1 MSNYNEKTLM
11 GVAKFTSWLCTPFIV
26 PTLGI
31 ALLFLLTYLRLL
43 PWSYRILV
51 VIAVFCFTYIM
62 PRLTIFLYRKMNGW
76 TLREFGSREK
86 RLVPYIL
93 TIISY
98 GFCLTLLERFN
109 VPRYMSGIVVASLL
123 ALVLCAIIN
132 VWWKISSHMVSI
144 GGLAG
149 GLMCF
154 GELFAFN
161 PIWWLCLVL
170 ILAGCLGTSR
180 ITLRIH
186 TLSQVLGGF
195 FLGVV
200 CAIVGILYYVI

>member
-1 MSNYNEKTLM
+1 MNEKTLI
-11 GVAKFTSWLCTPFIV
+11 GVAKAISWFCSPFLV

-31 ALLFLLTYLRLL
+31 ALLFLLSYLRLL
-43 PWSYRILV
+43 PWPYKILV
-51 VIAVFCFTYIM
+51 VLAVFSFTYIM
-62 PRLTIFLYRKMNGW
+62 PRLTIFMYRKMNGW

-98 GFCLTLLERFN
+98 LFCLTLLERFN

-123 ALVLCAIIN
+123 ALILCAIIN

-144 GGLAG
+144 GGAAG
-149 GLMCF
+149 ALLCF

-161 PIWWLCLVL
+161 PIWWFCLTL
-170 ILAGCLGTSR
+170 ILAGILGTSR

-195 FLGVV
+195 ALGLI
-200 CAIVGILYYVI
+200 CAFVGILYFTI

>member
-1 MSNYNEKTLM
+1 MNEKTLI
-11 GVAKFTSWLCTPFIV
+11 GFAKSISWFCTPFIV

-31 ALLFLLTYLRLL
+31 ALLFFLSYLRLL

-51 VIAVFCFTYIM
+51 IIAVFCFTYLM
-62 PRLTIFLYRKMNGW
+62 PKLTIFLYRKINGW
-76 TLREFGSREK
+76 NLREFGSREK

-98 GFCLTLLERFN
+98 SFCLTLLERFN

-123 ALVLCAIIN
+123 ALVLCALIN
-132 VWWKISSHMVSI
+132 IWWKISAHMVSI

-149 GLMCF
+149 GLVCF

-161 PIWWLCLVL
+161 PVWWLCIVL
-170 ILAGCLGTSR
+170 ILAGILGTSR
-180 ITLRIH
+180 ITLRMH
-186 TLSQVLGGF
+186 SLGQVLCGF
-195 FLGVV
+195 FLGFV
-200 CAIVGILYYVI
+200 CAISGILYYII

>member
-1 MSNYNEKTLM
+1 MNEKTLL
-11 GVAKFTSWLCTPFIV
+11 GLAKSISWFCTPFIV

-31 ALLFLLTYLRLL
+31 TLLFMLSYLRLL

-51 VIAVFCFTYIM
+51 IIAVFCFTYLM
-62 PRLTIFLYRKMNGW
+62 PKLTIFLYRKMNGW
-76 TLREFGSREK
+76 NLREFGSKEK

-109 VPRYMSGIVVASLL
+109 VPRYMSGIVIASLM
-123 ALVLCAIIN
+123 ALVLCALIN
-132 VWWKISSHMVSI
+132 IWWKISAHMVSI

-149 GLMCF
+149 GLVCF
-154 GELFAFN
+154 GEIFAFN
-161 PIWWLCLVL
+161 PIWWLCLTF
-170 ILAGCLGTSR
+170 ILAGILGTSR

-186 TLSQVLGGF
+186 SLSQVLGGF
-195 FLGVV
+195 ILGVI
-200 CAIVGILYYVI
+200 CAIVGILYYII

>member
-1 MSNYNEKTLM
+1 MNEKTLI
-11 GVAKFTSWLCTPFIV
+11 GFAKTISWFCTPFIV

-31 ALLFLLTYLRLL
+31 ALLFILSYLRLL

-51 VIAVFCFTYIM
+51 VFAVFCFTYLM
-62 PRLTIFLYRKMNGW
+62 PKLTIFLYRKMNGW
-76 TLREFGSREK
+76 NLREFGSREK

-109 VPRYMSGIVVASLL
+109 VPRYMSGIVIASLL
-123 ALVLCAIIN
+123 ALVFSALIN
-132 VWWKISSHMVSI
+132 IWWKISTHMVSI
-144 GGLAG
+144 GGLTG
-149 GLMCF
+149 GLICF
-154 GELFAFN
+154 GELFSFN
-161 PIWWLCLVL
+161 PVWWLCLVL
-170 ILAGCLGTSR
+170 ILAGILGTSR

-186 TLSQVLGGF
+186 TLGQVLCGF

-200 CAIVGILYYVI
+200 CAIVGILYYII